1 MSNSK
6 TDSLSTDAFSGNKD
20 YEKFMSEYERG
31 LLALA
36 LKNFD
41 ILTELKQ
48 KISTD
53 YFLYPPHKLIYTALC
68 NLIHDATIN
77 KIDIETLDVECRS
90 LGLQNLGV
98 NTEYLVLLS
107 QGGFDKSNYTFYFN
121 KVKNAYLKYLLS
133 KKLEDARKLIENNA
147 KDSEESL
154 NSEQLL
160 ETISSEI
167 SNIVAFNGVGEEAI
181 VVADRVEEFIRERA
195 ENASEVAGLRTGIH
209 SLDIA
214 INGLLPGTLTIIA
227 GVAKAGKSAVLL
239 NMVDYM
245 NIESEN
251 PVPILVISTEM
262 YTDED
267 ISRLVAMR
275 CMIDERKIFN
285 GIAYND
291 PKQRMIVDKAV
302 KQIKKAQIY
311 HIYLPDF
318 NAAKVCNLIY
328 HFKLKYNIGLAVFD
342 YIKMSTLGSEFKE
355 KREDQILGDITT
367 ALKNIAGKLHIPV
380 ITACQVNTR
389 TGLIADSDRI
399 ARYANTLIEF
409 RPKTIE
415 ELQEQDYYKH
425 GTHWL
430 HVFRTRAGGNI
441 KIPIRFWKK
450 CLRIQ
455 EAEFFVREAGE
466 GDEVDP
472 TEELLTTPEEWQNMK
487 NDTFKLDIV
496 KEVLDTKDAYDLKL
510 NTETITEK
518 KEEDDDK
525 MF

>member
-1 MSNSK
+1 MNPKKSNPF
-6 TDSLSTDAFSGNKD
+6 STDALIGNKE

-41 ILTELKQ
+41 ILTDLKQ

-68 NLIHDATIN
+68 NLVQDTTIN
-77 KIDIETLDVECRS
+77 HIDVETLDVECRK
-90 LGLQNLGV
+90 LGLQGLGV
-98 NTEYLVLLS
+98 NTEYLILLS

-121 KVKNAYLKYLLS
+121 KVKNAYLKFLLF
-133 KKLEDARKLIENNA
+133 KKLEDSKRLVEANA
-147 KDSEESL
+147 KDSETTL
-154 NSEQLL
+154 NSEQILDN
-160 ETISSEI
+160 ISSEI
-167 SNIVAFNGVGEEAI
+167 SNIIAFNGVREEAI
-181 VVADRVEEFIRERA
+181 EVSERVEEFVKERA
-195 ENASEVAGLRTGIH
+195 EDSREVIGVRTGIS

-214 INGLLPGTLTIIA
+214 INGLLPGTLTIVA
-227 GVAKAGKSAVLL
+227 GMAKAGKSTVLM
-239 NMVDYM
+239 NMVDYIA
-245 NIESEN
+245 IESDN
-251 PVPILVISTEM
+251 TIPILVISTEM

-267 ISRLVAMR
+267 ISRLIAMR

-291 PKQRMIVDKAV
+291 PKQRIIVEKAIR
-302 KQIKKAQIY
+302 QIQNAKIY

-318 NAAKVCNLIY
+318 NAAKICNLIY
-328 HFKLKYNIGLAVFD
+328 HFKLKYNIGLAIFD
-342 YIKMSTLGSEFKE
+342 YIKMSTLGTEFKD

-380 ITACQVNTR
+380 VTACQVNTR

-430 HVFRTRAGGNI
+430 HVFKTRAGGNI

-450 CLRIQ
+450 CLKIQ
-455 EAEFFVREAGE
+455 EAEFFIPEE
-466 GDEVDP
+466 SNEEEIDP
-472 TEELLTTPEEWQNMK
+472 TEELLTTPEEYQNMK
-487 NDTFKLDIV
+487 NQTFKLDIV
-496 KEVLDTKDAYDLKL
+496 KEVLETKDAYDLKL
-510 NTETITEK
+510 NTEQNTN
-518 KEEDDDK
+518 KEEDDEK
-525 MF
+525 F